1 MPQPDSRGNALQA
14 PPPPYGGP
22 GYGAPPPPY
31 GGGAPPPP
39 PAPPVAGEGMIS
51 NEELVEMLRERAQA
65 KVTRDY
71 ARSDEIRT
79 KLEPLLEAAE
89 DWF

>member
-31 GGGAPPPP
+31 GGGAPPYGGGAPPSP

-65 KVTRDY
+65 KVTRD
-71 ARSDEIRT
+71 
-79 KLEPLLEAAE
+79 
-89 DWF
+89 